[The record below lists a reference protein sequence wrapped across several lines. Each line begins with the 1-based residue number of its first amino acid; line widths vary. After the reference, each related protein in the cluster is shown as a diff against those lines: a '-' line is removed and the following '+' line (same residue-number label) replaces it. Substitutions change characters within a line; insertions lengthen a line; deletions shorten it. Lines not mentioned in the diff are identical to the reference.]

1 MGSQARKVVPDPSQL
16 RQGPMGV
23 MLTLSGS
30 PRPTCVPLVQARP
43 VPDRGNQ
50 RIMLELTP
58 TDPANK
64 DSDLELAQTDIDY
77 LTVNG
82 HEIWILDFVFYV
94 DFVNPTTWIHD
105 IFSEF
110 VHTAKDDTNNTNVI
124 KNSVNSPR
132 S

>member
-1 MGSQARKVVPDPSQL
+1 
-16 RQGPMGV
+16 
-23 MLTLSGS
+23 
-30 PRPTCVPLVQARP
+30 
-43 VPDRGNQ
+43 
-50 RIMLELTP
+50 MLELTP

-94 DFVNPTTWIHD
+94 DYVDPISWIPD

-132 S
+132 N

>member
-1 MGSQARKVVPDPSQL
+1 MAPDPSQL
-16 RQGPMGV
+16 RQAPMGV
-23 MLTLSGS
+23 MLTLNGF
-30 PRPTCVPLVQARP
+30 PRPTSAPPAAARP

-58 TDPANK
+58 TNPANK

-94 DFVNPTTWIHD
+94 DFDNPSNWIHD
-105 IFSEF
+105 IVSEF
-110 VHTAKDDTNNTNVI
+110 VHHAKDDTNNTYVI
-124 KNSVNSPR
+124 KNSVTSPR